1 MISMSASLWDLR
13 ALKRPL
19 VVAFARPKGVC
30 QGLWFENEMVD
41 GKGTRVFAYLGR
53 PESEQGPAAASPGRP
68 ALVLLHGGGGR
79 AFPEWVEYWV
89 ERGYFAIA
97 LDLYGNGPGGERLP
111 DGMPALGIETVFKA
125 AADETA
131 LSRSWIYHAVAAAC
145 RACSLLQNTPGVDPQ
160 RIGIVGISWGGFISC
175 IATGVDERFTA
186 AVPVYGC
193 GFLHESSYWKAEV
206 IDRLPEKQRTFWI
219 RYFDAGSY
227 LARVTAPLLLVNGT
241 NDPRFYLDSHRK
253 SYRAISPR
261 YAHLAII
268 PGLTHDHHFR
278 LPEVDRFVDAA
289 LGIRGNLP
297 VQFESPEWIS
307 GFSQVRMKGAT
318 VDVCEGQLHY
328 ASPESSWELRVWK
341 TVPAEIKGDFLRGKL
356 PGESGLAY
364 YFSCLDAQGR
374 RATSE
379 YSEHP

>member
-1 MISMSASLWDLR
+1 M
-13 ALKRPL
+13 
-19 VVAFARPKGVC
+19 
-30 QGLWFENEMVD
+30 WFENEMID
-41 GKGTRVFAYLGR
+41 GKATRVFAYLGR
-53 PESEQGPAAASPGRP
+53 PEIKQEPGATSPGRP

-89 ERGYFAIA
+89 QRGYFAIA
-97 LDLYGNGPGGERLP
+97 LDLYGNGPDGERLP

-125 AADETA
+125 APDESA
-131 LSRSWIYHAVAAAC
+131 LSRSWTYHAVAAAC
-145 RACSLLQNTPGVDPQ
+145 RACSLLQNIAGVNSQ

-175 IATGVDERFTA
+175 IATSIDERFKV

-193 GFLHESSYWKAEV
+193 GFLHESSFWKNGV
-206 IDRLPEKQRTFWI
+206 IDRLPEKQRALWI
-219 RYFDAGSY
+219 RHFDPGSY
-227 LARVTAPLLLVNGT
+227 LDRVTSPLLLVNGT

-278 LPEVDRFVDAA
+278 LSEVERFVDAA
-289 LGIRGNLP
+289 LEIRGVLP
-297 VQFESPEWIS
+297 AQFESPEWTS
-307 GFSQVRMKGAT
+307 GFAQARMKGT
-318 VDVCEGQLHY
+318 PTDGGEVRLHY
-328 ASPESSWELRVWK
+328 ASPESSWEQRVWT
-341 TVPAEIKGDFLRGKL
+341 TVPAEIQGTLLRGKL
-356 PGESGLAY
+356 PEGSGLAY

-379 YSEHP
+379 HSERP